1 MHTEL
6 VTLAVWDGQP
16 STTPGTTAWALDRWR
31 ELGHTPE
38 VIHIGAMQAGSVST
52 RPARAPETLPGGLQ
66 PRIMVMLFADVVGFS
81 TLQETQVPRFVA
93 HFLAAIRDQGA
104 ALAAPPLM
112 VNTWG
117 DGLFLAFED
126 LRVAA
131 RFAVDLVKRVK
142 HADWSAQGLPEH
154 LNLRVALHA
163 GPVYVGTDPVTGRPT
178 CFGTHVN
185 KAARIE
191 PITPPGQVYASQAFA
206 ALAAAEDAPG
216 IQCEYVGQLPLAK
229 GFGTFPMYL
238 LRVVEEAGPD

>member
-1 MHTEL
+1 
-6 VTLAVWDGQP
+6 
-16 STTPGTTAWALDRWR
+16 
-31 ELGHTPE
+31 
-38 VIHIGAMQAGSVST
+38 
-52 RPARAPETLPGGLQ
+52 
-66 PRIMVMLFADVVGFS
+66 
-81 TLQETQVPRFVA
+81 
-93 HFLAAIRDQGA
+93 
-104 ALAAPPLM
+104 
-112 VNTWG
+112 
-117 DGLFLAFED
+117 

-142 HADWSAQGLPEH
+142 HADWSSHGLPAH

-238 LRVVEEAGPD
+238 LRVVEERE